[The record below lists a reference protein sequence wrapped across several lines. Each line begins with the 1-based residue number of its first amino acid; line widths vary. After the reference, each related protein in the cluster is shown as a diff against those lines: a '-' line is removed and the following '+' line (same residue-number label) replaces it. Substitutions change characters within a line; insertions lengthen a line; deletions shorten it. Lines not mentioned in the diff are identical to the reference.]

1 MASVASIINGK
12 KMEGD
17 TLIFPTNFG
26 KKARYG
32 MIFMFAEYNYGQTRQ
47 VITED
52 ALNYK
57 GSVILPLPTNG
68 LREVSSFNL
77 ADAELGMA
85 GALAADVATGGNIAG
100 LVTDATSISDSLSWE
115 NVGTGAASAL
125 NIVSRLGPGTVAR
138 GILGN
143 SAVGQGIDLATGQ
156 TLNNFSAL
164 TFNGV
169 SLRKHTFEWTFYPE
183 NMEDSRMINRIK
195 QKFNIASHP
204 EYVSGYGAGPGDSML
219 SRLLFKYPQMV
230 LPMIL
235 IDAAEEYYYLY
246 KPCLVNSVSFLYRSE
261 SGMAFVNG
269 GKPASVQMTLE
280 LSETSVWTRE
290 DYTGAAA
297 GATTDAVGAAT
308 ATRAEVGASGGRR

>member
-1 MASVASIINGK
+1 MASVASIINGR
-12 KMEGD
+12 KMEDD

-77 ADAELGMA
+77 SDTELGMA
-85 GALAADVATGGNIAG
+85 GALTAEVATGGNIAG
-100 LVTDATSISDSLSWE
+100 LVNDVGSMGNSLNWD

-125 NIVSRLGPGTVAR
+125 NIASRVGPGTIAR

-143 SAVGQGIDLATGQ
+143 SSVGQGIDLATGQ

-183 NMEDSRMINRIK
+183 NMEDSLMINKIK

-204 EYVSGYGAGPGDSML
+204 EYVSGYGAAGDSML

-235 IDAAEEYYYLY
+235 IDSAKEYYYLY

-261 SGMAFVNG
+261 SGMAFVDG
-269 GKPASVQMTLE
+269 GKPAAVQMSLE
-280 LSETSVWTRE
+280 LNETSIWTRE

-297 GATTDAVGAAT
+297 GASSDTVGVAFADRSRT
-308 ATRAEVGASGGRR
+308 LREGG